1 MGFGDGLRMQFM
13 SVSSA
18 RVCRPPENTITFALT
33 LVKRHHTTAA
43 TMRRRCAPFIIVL
56 LLSTLHNHATLADD
70 VEKTA
75 EDQDRLEVD
84 NILGAT
90 DIIKEI
96 KKQREKHAVQLM
108 EIEKTMET
116 ELKSFYKKHDA
127 ALSKLRTIDSELRQ
141 HVNNLESKVIA
152 EAQALAENA
161 PSYSSWVVS
170 CAGLVVTIIGVY
182 IYWSRAMQ
190 NSLSAKYL

>member
-1 MGFGDGLRMQFM
+1 M
-13 SVSSA
+13 
-18 RVCRPPENTITFALT
+18 
-33 LVKRHHTTAA
+33 
-43 TMRRRCAPFIIVL
+43 RRCAPFIIVL
-56 LLSTLHNHATLADD
+56 FLSTLHDHATLAGEA
-70 VEKTA
+70 EKTA

-84 NILGAT
+84 KILGAT

-116 ELKSFYKKHDA
+116 ELKTFYKKHDA

-152 EAQALAENA
+152 EAQDLAENA

-170 CAGLVVTIIGVY
+170 CAGLIATIIGVY